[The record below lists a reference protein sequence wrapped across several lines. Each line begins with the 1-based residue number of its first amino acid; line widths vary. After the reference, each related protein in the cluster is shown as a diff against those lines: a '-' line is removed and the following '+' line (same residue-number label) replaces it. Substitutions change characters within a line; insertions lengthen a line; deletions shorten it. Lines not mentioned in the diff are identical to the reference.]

1 MEAGRSGDEPVAILS
16 RATLP
21 EQKVLETTLARCA
34 DDLKK
39 TKLAA
44 PTLVV
49 VGPVAALRR
58 DMRWFEEK

>member
-1 MEAGRSGDEPVAILS
+1 MAAGRKHDEPVAIVS

-21 EQKVLETTLARCA
+21 DQKVLETTLERCA
-34 DDLKK
+34 DDLAN

-49 VGPVAALRR
+49 VGPIAALRR
-58 DMRWFEEK
+58 EMRWFEER